1 MKLRYV
7 LPVVVPPSPVKA
19 GPITPVAPGTPL
31 TTSSPS
37 LQHFPSNT
45 NLRPIYFDAPIV
57 ARKDD
62 GWEDMLENALLEW
75 VNVVVEE
82 RRGER

>member
-1 MKLRYV
+1 M
-7 LPVVVPPSPVKA
+7 
-19 GPITPVAPGTPL
+19 

-37 LQHFPSNT
+37 LQRFPSNA